1 MGTWKAFSTLESCLF
16 RSRLRYSE
24 KEGGLYCACLTYA
37 IFYFWI
43 NRALQLPVFFWSI
56 SLHKGCIQQIG
67 HTVSICALFLF
78 LSISLISFCKPP
90 RGLYI
95 FNCRSHLSLFLPF
108 LVHEMKKKKEDHYW
122 FFFYLTQCGS
132 RIYTLYQKLPSDRSR
147 LAKIKQLDH
156 VNLCNSINLNRAAQI
171 YTSWGPGLEEKL
183 LRKSVL

>member
-108 LVHEMKKKKEDHYW
+108 LVHEMKKKKKRRSLLIFLLLDTVWVKDLYPIPKIAFWQEP
-122 FFFYLTQCGS
+122 FSQNQAAGS
-132 RIYTLYQKLPSDRSR
+132 
-147 LAKIKQLDH
+147 
-156 VNLCNSINLNRAAQI
+156 C
-171 YTSWGPGLEEKL
+171 
-183 LRKSVL
+183 KSV